1 MTKQRSL
8 VTEFDKI
15 YGIKCNGAFVSSR
28 FKRALV
34 AEKCFFKLKKVERMT
49 KGLKTDNCIFNNT
62 NDNTSV
68 IFSMKI

>member
-8 VTEFDKI
+8 VTEFVKI

-34 AEKCFFKLKKVERMT
+34 AEKFFFFELKKSRQKV
-49 KGLKTDNCIFNNT
+49 
-62 NDNTSV
+62 
-68 IFSMKI
+68 